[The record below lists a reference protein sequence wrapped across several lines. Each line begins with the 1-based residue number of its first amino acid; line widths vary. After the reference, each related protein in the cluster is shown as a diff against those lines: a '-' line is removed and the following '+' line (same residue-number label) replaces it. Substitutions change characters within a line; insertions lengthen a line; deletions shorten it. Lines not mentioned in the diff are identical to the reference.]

1 MAFIE
6 AVLNANKEL
15 FHALHV
21 KGLIDKDY
29 QPFEVGAGGDIS
41 SGIDLLAEEIFVRHL
56 SSFGTIF
63 SEESGK
69 FPGTNTTIEIIIDPI
84 DGSDNLLSHL
94 PYFGTSVA
102 YKKEGKCT

>member
-56 SSFGTIF
+56 NAFGTIY
-63 SEESGK
+63 S
-69 FPGTNTTIEIIIDPI
+69 
-84 DGSDNLLSHL
+84 
-94 PYFGTSVA
+94 
-102 YKKEGKCT
+102 